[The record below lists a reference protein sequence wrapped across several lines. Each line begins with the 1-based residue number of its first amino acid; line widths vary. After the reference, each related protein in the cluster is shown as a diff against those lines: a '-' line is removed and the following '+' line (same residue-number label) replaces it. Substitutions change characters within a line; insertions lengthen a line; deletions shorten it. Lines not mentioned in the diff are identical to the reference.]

1 MTAVG
6 AYVRERKSAGD
17 PRPVGVIRAEALR
30 VFAEAYL
37 TGAPPGAHIPTVHGR
52 PVEIQICATPEAM
65 LGLAETP
72 AEIPGVGPVP
82 IETVRQMARDAK
94 LRWLTI
100 DGDTGRLLDRNPTS
114 RRIPAPLHAHADT
127 TYVTSIGPHSTVPA
141 ERCDG
146 EHLNP
151 FPHGHTTSTNIAPMD
166 RRWHRAK
173 TFAGFTVT
181 RQPDATITWTTPLGQ
196 THTTHPYDYR
206 LGP

>member
-1 MTAVG
+1 
-6 AYVRERKSAGD
+6 
-17 PRPVGVIRAEALR
+17 VIRAEALR

-37 TGAPPGAHIPTVHGR
+37 TGALPGAHIPTVHGR

-100 DGDTGRLLDRNPTS
+100 DTDTGRLLDRNPTS
-114 RRIPAPLHAHADT
+114 RRIPTPLHAHADT

-166 RRWHRAK
+166 RPWHRAK
-173 TFAGFTVT
+173 TFAGF
-181 RQPDATITWTTPLGQ
+181 RPIRHPDGTITWHTPLGQ
-196 THTTHPYDYR
+196 TVTVEPYDYR